1 MKFPS
6 KYIHLLLALII
17 SGFIIFMYSS
27 ISIINVMG
35 IFPWFIIEV
44 IWFYVIKINYEYDQ
58 KILNLLFASL
68 FLFTF
73 LLPLLELYLF
83 KTSIFAINKYLI
95 GILNENIVIF
105 ILYIMLTIFIL
116 LYWIICFISFLN
128 INHFEG
134 KSSKNIENE
143 NIDNENINISYNIS
157 KNSDFN
163 KKHSESIILKVP
175 KIDIK
180 PYDIKLAKSVNT
192 KNEEGLLD
200 ENIINDANDT
210 KLDIDDEKYEELAAF
225 ELVDKGSENSEPAIL
240 IDKENK
246 AGSEIVESIPKPLNN
261 NLYSNVNSTF
271 NDLSIIDD
279 LIPGSIHTQGDS
291 LEENNEIIE
300 EKYVI
305 IIKKLNYFFI

>member
-163 KKHSESIILKVP
+163 KKHSESIIL
-175 KIDIK
+175 
-180 PYDIKLAKSVNT
+180 
-192 KNEEGLLD
+192 
-200 ENIINDANDT
+200 
-210 KLDIDDEKYEELAAF
+210 
-225 ELVDKGSENSEPAIL
+225 
-240 IDKENK
+240 
-246 AGSEIVESIPKPLNN
+246 
-261 NLYSNVNSTF
+261 
-271 NDLSIIDD
+271 
-279 LIPGSIHTQGDS
+279 
-291 LEENNEIIE
+291 
-300 EKYVI
+300 
-305 IIKKLNYFFI
+305 